1 METSIRV
8 YMLWLGRL
16 FCEEKYKVRCRSL
29 FRRSGVL
36 VIGAEAT
43 SKEHGSPSSADGV
56 QGVLLT
62 TNLGWP
68 RRAWPWSQ
76 ELIPSRPPKT
86 WQTFYSENFG
96 SLIHGG

>member
-1 METSIRV
+1 
-8 YMLWLGRL
+8 
-16 FCEEKYKVRCRSL
+16 
-29 FRRSGVL
+29 VL
-36 VIGAEAT
+36 VIGAET
-43 SKEHGSPSSADGV
+43 TLKEHGSPSADGV

-62 TNLGWP
+62 TNPGWP

-96 SLIHGG
+96 TLNHGGQGESWTRL